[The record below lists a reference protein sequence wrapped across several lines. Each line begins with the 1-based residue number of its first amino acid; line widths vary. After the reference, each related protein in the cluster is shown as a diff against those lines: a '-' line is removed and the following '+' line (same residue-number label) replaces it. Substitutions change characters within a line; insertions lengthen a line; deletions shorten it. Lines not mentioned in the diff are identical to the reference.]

1 MLNRNLSLLFFC
13 QLIAVTGSVVMVTL
27 GSIIGAQLT
36 TSPALA
42 TLPISLTIV
51 TTAVTTIPAAI
62 FMRRYGRRWGFALGC
77 VTAMAAAL
85 LTLVA
90 IGRASFVGFTCAMAL
105 FGINMAFAQQYRFAA
120 IESAEPSFAGR
131 AVSFVL
137 LGAVGGALLGPTL
150 VKYSSTMSPDAPY
163 GLAMGAI
170 AGCYLLALLLVLGLN
185 FAKSQVKAEREST
198 GRPLSAI
205 VRQPVFIVAVFG
217 GTIGYGVMSFLMTAT
232 PLSMH
237 EVDGYSLAQTAGVI
251 QAHVLGMYLPSLVS
265 GWLIDRLGVVKM
277 MIVGALT
284 LVGAL
289 ATGMDGHTMGHY
301 TVSLILLG
309 VGWNFL
315 YVGGT
320 TMLTFSYKDS
330 ERFRAQAVNEFC
342 VFGTAASASLLA
354 GTTMHWFGWFTTAA
368 VPLPLLAVVLLA
380 LFWVRTDPLLRRAAP
395 AAGPAAD

>member
-1 MLNRNLSLLFFC
+1 MLNRNLSLLFLC

-36 TSPALA
+36 ATPALA

-51 TTAVTTIPAAI
+51 VTAITTIPAAM
-62 FMRRYGRRWGFALGC
+62 FMRRFGRRWGFALGC
-77 VTAMAAAL
+77 LTALVGSL
-85 LTLVA
+85 LIVFA

-105 FGINMAFAQQYRFAA
+105 FGVNMAFAQQYRFAA
-120 IESAEPSFAGR
+120 IESAAASFAGR

-137 LGAVGGALLGPTL
+137 LGAVGGAILGPTL
-150 VKYSSTMSPDAPY
+150 VKHSSVVSSSAPY
-163 GLAMGAI
+163 DWAIGAV
-170 AGCYLLALLLVLGLN
+170 AGCYLLALLLVMALK
-185 FAKSQVKAEREST
+185 FDDSQRHETADGA
-198 GRPLSAI
+198 GRALSYI
-205 VRQPVFIVAVFG
+205 VRQPVFVVAVLG

-237 EVDGYSLAQTAGVI
+237 QVDGYSLAQTAGVI

-265 GWLIDRLGVVKM
+265 GWLIDRLGTVNM

-284 LVGAL
+284 LVASL
-289 ATGMDGHTMGHY
+289 VTGMDGHSMGHY
-301 TVSLILLG
+301 TSSLILLG

-320 TMLTFSYKDS
+320 TMLTFSYRES
-330 ERFRAQAVNEFC
+330 ERFRVQAVNEFC

-368 VPLPLLAVVLLA
+368 VPLPLLALVLLA
-380 LFWVRTDPLLRRAAP
+380 LVWVRKDPLQGQRAP
-395 AAGPAAD
+395 AAAN